1 MHHRFHTVFIAGTFG
16 AFLLTT
22 SALAAP
28 AAPTQQG
35 RTGKQSAVRTAA
47 PGTPVARTRADRTR
61 ADRTQGP
68 GTPAATA
75 PIAGILDGS
84 NGETVTVHGRHAA
97 DGTAAKYMNKSV
109 YLGPLGNRDTLDTPY

>member
-1 MHHRFHTVFIAGTFG
+1 MHHFPPSFVAGTFG
-16 AFLLTT
+16 ALLLAS

-28 AAPTQQG
+28 PAPTQQG
-35 RTGKQSAVRTAA
+35 KTGRQAAVKMAA
-47 PGTPVARTRADRTR
+47 TKAPVAG
-61 ADRTQGP
+61 TQAAKA
-68 GTPAATA
+68 PATAA